1 MHGPAEVIAFWK
13 ELGPKGWFTVDPAV
27 DSMIS
32 AKFAA
37 LHLAASR
44 NDLTGW
50 MADSEGALALM
61 ILLDQFPRNMFRG
74 SAHSYATDGLARQ
87 FARQALDKG
96 HDQRAEPAMRPFFF
110 LPFEHS
116 EDLTDQER
124 SVALFT
130 AHREQTGDEET
141 LKYAVLH
148 RDIIARFGRF
158 PHRNRALGRD
168 TTAEEQ
174 AYLDEDG
181 FKG

>member
-1 MHGPAEVIAFWK
+1 MHTAADVIAFWK
-13 ELGPKGWFTVDPAV
+13 DLGPKGWFTVDPCV

-37 LHLAASR
+37 VHLAASR
-44 NDLTGW
+44 GDL
-50 MADSEGALALM
+50 ADWLDNSEGALALL

-87 FARQALDKG
+87 VARHALDKG
-96 HDQRAEPAMRPFFF
+96 FDQEVEAALRPFFY

-116 EDLTDQER
+116 EDLADQEKC
-124 SVALFT
+124 VDLFT
-130 AHREQTGDEET
+130 RHHEQTGDEET

-148 RDIIARFGRF
+148 RDIITRFGRF
-158 PHRNRALGRD
+158 PHRNKALGRQ

-174 AYLDEDG
+174 AYLDDDG